1 MTTASAVRRRGKGT
15 TALLV
20 GPAAAFFL
28 LLLVMPLAVVLIY
41 SFGERAPAGGY
52 APAFTF
58 DNYLNLAS
66 RGQAFLHLEDLVA
79 RGVVVTDGSPSIA
92 SEYRMA

>member
-1 MTTASAVRRRGKGT
+1 MATAAQRGGKGV

-20 GPAAAFFL
+20 GPAATFFL
-28 LLLVMPLAVVLIY
+28 LLLVLPLTVVVLY

-58 DNYLNLAS
+58 DNYLNLA
-66 RGQAFLHLEDLVA
+66 
-79 RGVVVTDGSPSIA
+79 
-92 SEYRMA
+92 